1 MPDVIYKY
9 DTTDYKVQGSSLKK
23 KVSLYS
29 LKIKLLRKSSLW
41 QMMSGTNGLDHF
53 FTSVTHF
60 TEKRSNQL

>member
-29 LKIKLLRKSSLW
+29 LKIKLLKKKQSLW

-53 FTSVTHF
+53 FT
-60 TEKRSNQL
+60 